1 MTTDEY
7 TRQYMPGDKERQE
20 DGERYD
26 VIVDCMENGRALPDG
41 YESVLEHATASYVK
55 NQNQLLRNGFLPKAG
70 YKKSIESMRKRFLT
84 EYRAFVIQTTRYK
97 EILNNALKFSTVIT
111 HLIKNIAKM
120 TDEEIVDSLLTL
132 FGLVFNKVEENVL
145 REEWQKGKENR
156 KKAIKQLM
164 ENISKISNE
173 EIVDSFLTLFGLAFS
188 KTKENVLREEW
199 EKGKENRKKA
209 EQPKTPKKAKKA
221 KAEPELVIPDEL
233 KEAWE
238 AYKEMRAKKN
248 KPLTPRAAQLIY
260 KRLMEYS
267 GGDLATAEK
276 ILNESVLNGWTG
288 VFPLK
293 KEAEKPEVFSKDASY
308 DIEKFES
315 ELVALKYLE
324 E

>member
-156 KKAIKQLM
+156 KKA
-164 ENISKISNE
+164 
-173 EIVDSFLTLFGLAFS
+173 
-188 KTKENVLREEW
+188 
-199 EKGKENRKKA
+199 
-209 EQPKTPKKAKKA
+209 KKAKKA
-221 KAEPELVIPDEL
+221 KNEPEYIIPDWVP
-233 KEAWE
+233 KEPWE

-248 KPLTPRAAQLIY
+248 KPLTKRAAELIY

-293 KEAEKPEVFSKDASY
+293 KEAEKPEVFSKSASY

>member
-1 MTTDEY
+1 
-7 TRQYMPGDKERQE
+7 MPGDRERQS
-20 DGERYD
+20 DSERYD
-26 VIVDCMENGRALPDG
+26 VIVDCIENGRPLPDG
-41 YESVLEHATASYVK
+41 FESVIEHATASYVK
-55 NQNQLLRNGFLPKAG
+55 NQNQIMRNGFLPKAG
-70 YKKSIESMRKRFLT
+70 YKKSIESMRKRFIT
-84 EYRAFVIQTTRYK
+84 EYRAFVIQFTQYK
-97 EILNNALKFSTVIT
+97 EIQSNALNFSRVIT
-111 HLIKNIAKM
+111 HLIENIAKM
-120 TDEEIVDSLLTL
+120 TDEEIIDSLLTL
-132 FGLVFNKVEENVL
+132 LGLVFTKTDEKVL
-145 REEWQKGKENR
+145 RK
-156 KKAIKQLM
+156 
-164 ENISKISNE
+164 
-173 EIVDSFLTLFGLAFS
+173 
-188 KTKENVLREEW
+188 EW

-248 KPLTPRAAQLIY
+248 KPMTPRAAQLIY

-288 VFPLK
+288 VFPFK